1 MVGRQPRRVWKR
13 ESVKWWK
20 ITKGKQCSTVKY
32 IIRNEKKIV
41 LKRNQV
47 FWYEI
52 RRLSSRNV
60 AHIYSRGRLKG
71 PMLVECSQQTKP
83 RTICCGCSNT
93 STIHKQKRKTKTM
106 HSNTR
111 RVILSFNN
119 FLLLLF
125 LRHQQNLLCIEFVG
139 CFDSHFGIYR
149 SSTNHKIQRAIAI
162 DDACFHFRHSSSVHQ
177 ILTIDNFIAIT
188 KYTSGNNFR
197 LYTNRQVKRFTIS
210 MPVIINPVQFLFRPW
225 SALPSFP
232 PDNVFCAAVQLLLWF
247 WNFSARYKSHFLF
260 TMLWYKN

>member
-47 FWYEI
+47 FWYEV

-93 STIHKQKRKTKTM
+93 STIHKKKRKTKTM

-125 LRHQQNLLCIEFVG
+125 LQHQQNLLCIEICWLFWLS
-139 CFDSHFGIYR
+139 FR
-149 SSTNHKIQRAIAI
+149 NIQNLVPIIKYNVLLPLMMLVFTSDIRVA
-162 DDACFHFRHSSSVHQ
+162 F
-177 ILTIDNFIAIT
+177 T
-188 KYTSGNNFR
+188 KF
-197 LYTNRQVKRFTIS
+197 
-210 MPVIINPVQFLFRPW
+210 
-225 SALPSFP
+225 
-232 PDNVFCAAVQLLLWF
+232 
-247 WNFSARYKSHFLF
+247 
-260 TMLWYKN
+260 